1 MIRQIDNFTKEKLE
15 ELVSFGG
22 GNSSEMMAEVV
33 KEVANRF
40 VFKTDEDG
48 DWLSGKTGVL
58 GRCLFKVKVTI
69 QGWDKDTFEM
79 GGEDHLKELNSV
91 AQAVGTKFT
100 IKEVKT
106 YRTLAPSHIA
116 METFKMVAALV
127 DQQEEK
133 VDRLELSAVEVWQSS
148 TLVQT
153 FIARVKSGPFRV

>member
-22 GNSSEMMAEVV
+22 GKSSEMMAEVV

-48 DWLSGKTGVL
+48 GWHSGKTGVI
-58 GRCLFKVKVTI
+58 GKCLFKVKVTI

-100 IKEVKT
+100 IKEVAT
-106 YRTLAPSHIA
+106 FRTLAPGHIS
-116 METFKMVAALV
+116 M
-127 DQQEEK
+127 DC
-133 VDRLELSAVEVWQSS
+133 S
-148 TLVQT
+148 T
-153 FIARVKSGPFRV
+153 S